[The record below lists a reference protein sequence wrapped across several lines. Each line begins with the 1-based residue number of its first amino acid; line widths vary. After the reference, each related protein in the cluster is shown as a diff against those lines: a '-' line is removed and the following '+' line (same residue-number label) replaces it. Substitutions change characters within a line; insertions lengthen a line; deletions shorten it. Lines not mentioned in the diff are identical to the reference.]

1 MAEVPTGFWQD
12 LDNDLQDPEFRSQFL
27 LESERIATVD
37 RIVNQLDDIRQDLG
51 MTKSE
56 LARAIG
62 HTPESIRRLLT
73 AKSVNPQ
80 LSLVAE
86 LASVL
91 GYRVT
96 LQPITAAGA
105 SRSPNRFDGARRQ
118 AEPSPKRPTAQASE
132 RGLRARYS
140 SPRARTSLYA
150 APGRVVGPLHCHD
163 RAQFI

>member
-1 MAEVPTGFWQD
+1 VAEVPTGFWED
-12 LDNDLQDPEFRSQFL
+12 LDNDLQDPEFRNQFL

-62 HTPESIRRLLT
+62 RTPESIRRLLT

-96 LQPITAAGA
+96 LQPMTAAE
-105 SRSPNRFDGARRQ
+105 RREV
-118 AEPSPKRPTAQASE
+118 AEPLRRGPKAS
-132 RGLRARYS
+132 
-140 SPRARTSLYA
+140 
-150 APGRVVGPLHCHD
+150 
-163 RAQFI
+163 

>member
-1 MAEVPTGFWQD
+1 VSRKASRASTAADAFWHD
-12 LDNDLQDPEFRSQFL
+12 LDEDLRDDEFHRQFL

-37 RIVNQLDDIRQDLG
+37 RIVNQLDDVRRELG
-51 MTKSE
+51 VTKAD

-62 HTPESIRRLLT
+62 RTPESIRRLLT

-96 LQPITAAGA
+96 LEPMSDAERERKRVAEHLRRGA
-105 SRSPNRFDGARRQ
+105 
-118 AEPSPKRPTAQASE
+118 K
-132 RGLRARYS
+132 
-140 SPRARTSLYA
+140 TS
-150 APGRVVGPLHCHD
+150 
-163 RAQFI
+163 